1 MTPGWLN
8 SFLLPYHL
16 LLTVEPVTLLGFLLD
31 LVISAGVGF
40 PSTQQTYCTLHFVP
54 DFPHIVCL
62 FYYAS
67 SNYPK
72 EPCWYM
78 NPLEAEDSCTLAVH
92 SASAFSIQVMQCLS
106 QTTCVLSV
114 LMPTFAALDGH
125 IKPWFESNLT
135 QKLPAKLLVS
145 CKCPHPV
152 LDAFWATDPVA
163 LKYFMPQGLLDTR
176 LLLWHKKKVGLVIPD
191 GHQDTAILGWLLFSL
206 GHSWH
211 VHPCHAHYST

>member
-72 EPCWYM
+72 EPCCIFYPSDAVSLSD
-78 NPLEAEDSCTLAVH
+78 NLCAVCT
-92 SASAFSIQVMQCLS
+92 
-106 QTTCVLSV
+106 
-114 LMPTFAALDGH
+114 
-125 IKPWFESNLT
+125 
-135 QKLPAKLLVS
+135 
-145 CKCPHPV
+145 
-152 LDAFWATDPVA
+152 DADVRC
-163 LKYFMPQGLLDTR
+163 TR
-176 LLLWHKKKVGLVIPD
+176 R
-191 GHQDTAILGWLLFSL
+191 A
-206 GHSWH
+206 
-211 VHPCHAHYST
+211 Y